1 MKGLRSHPVRSHPV
15 RCLPVRTPTLPPAT
29 HTNCYVLGP
38 PEALVVVD
46 PASPWKEEQQ
56 ALWAQL
62 QEMGR
67 IAAILLTHHHLDH
80 VGGVQDLVARTGAP
94 VLAHPFT
101 AERVDFAVDRL
112 VQEGDLLADWT
123 LLHTPG
129 HATGHLCLW
138 RPESGELIAGDM
150 VAGQGTIVLEPPEGN
165 LADYLAS
172 LERLA
177 ALEPE
182 GVYPAHGPKL
192 HAEVFGRYI
201 AHRHARSAQIQAA
214 LSAKSQ
220 SALDLVAQVYG
231 DTIPKFVYPLAA
243 RQVRCHLHWLKA
255 RGQAQ
260 DTQAGWTA

>member
-1 MKGLRSHPVRSHPV
+1 MTQSFHPV

-38 PEALVVVD
+38 PDALVVVD
-46 PASPWKEEQQ
+46 PASPWEEEQE
-56 ALWAQL
+56 ALWAQI
-62 QEMGR
+62 QELGQV
-67 IAAILLTHHHLDH
+67 AVILLTHHHLDH

-94 VLAHPFT
+94 VLAHPLT
-101 AERVDFAVDRL
+101 AERVDFKVDRL
-112 VQEGDLLADWT
+112 VDEGEQVAGWT

-150 VAGQGTIVLEPPEGN
+150 VAGQGTIVLEPPEGD

-177 ALEPE
+177 ALAPE
-182 GVYPAHGPKL
+182 SVYPAHGPEL
-192 HAEVFGRYI
+192 QAEVFDRYI
-201 AHRHARSAQIQAA
+201 AHRTARSVQIQAA
-214 LSAKSQ
+214 LSGHSQ
-220 SALDLVAQVYG
+220 SALELVAQVYG

-243 RQVRCHLHWLKA
+243 RQVRCHLEWLRA
-255 RGQAQ
+255 RGRAQ
-260 DTQAGWTA
+260 DTGSGWTV